1 MSSEIQLKRA
11 TKSALNISLHQ
22 FTPIS
27 MNFPMKKIYLLL
39 FLFSYFLIKNTPLN
53 AQNATGMASYYADQ
67 FNGRKTAS
75 GEIFD
80 NNKMTAAHR
89 TLRFGTMIKVTNL
102 NNNKSVLVR
111 VNDRGP
117 YAHNRLIDLS
127 KNAASQIGMVLSGTA
142 RVRVEV
148 VENGKVAE
156 TLVKPKEKNKSDK
169 PNVLVPKDTLK
180 DKIANQSEDD
190 NYLTGN
196 SYSSWGTKK
205 EPRGYGVQVGS
216 YGDVGNARDLC
227 KALAKEKY
235 EDSYIQVGWSDGK
248 KVFRVLVG
256 EYYDKAEAD
265 AFAEKLKKANH
276 EGYVKKHFD

>member
-1 MSSEIQLKRA
+1 
-11 TKSALNISLHQ
+11 
-22 FTPIS
+22 
-27 MNFPMKKIYLLL
+27 MNFSMKKIYLFLLL
-39 FLFSYFLIKNTPLN
+39 FACFFSNIFTIK

-102 NNNKSVLVR
+102 ANNKSVLVR

-127 KNAASQIGMVLSGTA
+127 RNAASQIGMVLSGTA

-148 VENGKVAE
+148 LENGKVVE
-156 TLVKPKEKNKSDK
+156 TIKPKDKDKLDKPDK
-169 PNVLVPKDTLK
+169 PNILVPRDTLK
-180 DKIANQSEDD
+180 DKIANQSDDD

-205 EPRGYGVQVGS
+205 EPRGFGVQVGS

-227 KALAKEKY
+227 KALAKEKF
-235 EDSYIQVGWSDGK
+235 EDTYIQVGWSDGK

-265 AFAEKLKKANH
+265 AFAEKLKKASH

>member
-1 MSSEIQLKRA
+1 MKFLIN
-11 TKSALNISLHQ
+11 TKYFYTLS
-22 FTPIS
+22 F
-27 MNFPMKKIYLLL
+27 LL
-39 FLFSYFLIKNTPLN
+39 FFSCFFSNDFNIN

-80 NNKMTAAHR
+80 NKKMTAAHR

-102 NNNKSVLVR
+102 SNSKSVLVR

-117 YAHNRLIDLS
+117 YAHNRLIDIS
-127 KNAASQIGMVLSGTA
+127 RNAASQIGMVLSGTA

-148 VENGKVAE
+148 VSESGKEAE
-156 TLVKPKEKNKSDK
+156 TPIKPKDKDKDKPEK
-169 PNVLVPKDTLK
+169 PNVLVPRDTLK
-180 DKIANQSEDD
+180 DKIANQSDDD

-227 KALAKEKY
+227 KALAKEKF
-235 EDSYIQVGWSDGK
+235 EDTYIQVGWSDGK

-256 EYYDKAEAD
+256 EYFDKAEAD
-265 AFAEKLKKANH
+265 AFAEKLKKASH

>member
-1 MSSEIQLKRA
+1 
-11 TKSALNISLHQ
+11 
-22 FTPIS
+22 
-27 MNFPMKKIYLLL
+27 MKKIYLFFFFSL
-39 FLFSYFLIKNTPLN
+39 FAYFFSNISDVN
-53 AQNATGMASYYADQ
+53 AQNTTGMASYYADQ

-102 NNNKSVLVR
+102 SNNKSVLVR

-127 KNAASQIGMVLSGTA
+127 RNAASQIGMVLSGTA

-148 VENGKVAE
+148 IENGKTIE
-156 TLVKPKEKNKSDK
+156 TPIKPKEKDKPEK

-227 KALAKEKY
+227 KALAKEKF
-235 EDSYIQVGWSDGK
+235 EDTYIQVGWSDGK

-256 EYYDKAEAD
+256 EYFDKAEAD
-265 AFAEKLKKANH
+265 AFAEKLKKASH
-276 EGYVKKHFD
+276 DGYVKKHFD

>member
-1 MSSEIQLKRA
+1 MKFS
-11 TKSALNISLHQ
+11 
-22 FTPIS
+22 
-27 MNFPMKKIYLLL
+27 MKKIYLFFFLSL
-39 FLFSYFLIKNTPLN
+39 FVYFFSNISDVN

-89 TLRFGTMIKVTNL
+89 TLRFGTMVKVTNL
-102 NNNKSVLVR
+102 SNNKSVLVR

-127 KNAASQIGMVLSGTA
+127 RNAASQIGMVLSGTA

-148 VENGKVAE
+148 IENGKTIE
-156 TLVKPKEKNKSDK
+156 TPTKPKDKDKPEK
-169 PNVLVPKDTLK
+169 PNVLVPRDTLK
-180 DKIANQSEDD
+180 DKIANQSDDD

-227 KALAKEKY
+227 KALAKEKF
-235 EDSYIQVGWSDGK
+235 EDTYIQVGWSDGK

-256 EYYDKAEAD
+256 EYFDKTEAD
-265 AFAEKLKKANH
+265 AFAEKLKKASH
-276 EGYVKKHFD
+276 DGYVKKHFD

>member
-1 MSSEIQLKRA
+1 MLKLMFRA
-11 TKSALNISLHQ
+11 DL
-22 FTPIS
+22 

-39 FLFSYFLIKNTPLN
+39 FLFSCFFIKNSLLN
-53 AQNATGMASYYADQ
+53 AQNTGATGMASYYADQ

-102 NNNKSVLVR
+102 SNNKSVLVR

-127 KNAASQIGMVLSGTA
+127 RNAASQIGMVLSGTA

-148 VENGKVAE
+148 VENGKAIE
-156 TLVKPKEKNKSDK
+156 TPIKPKDKDK
-169 PNVLVPKDTLK
+169 PNVLVPRDTLK
-180 DKIANQSEDD
+180 DKIANQSDDD

-227 KALAKEKY
+227 KALAKEKF
-235 EDSYIQVGWSDGK
+235 EDTYIQVGWSDGK

-256 EYYDKAEAD
+256 EYFDKAEAD
-265 AFAEKLKKANH
+265 AFAEKLKKASH

>member
-1 MSSEIQLKRA
+1 MKFS
-11 TKSALNISLHQ
+11 
-22 FTPIS
+22 
-27 MNFPMKKIYLLL
+27 MKKIYLFFFLSL
-39 FLFSYFLIKNTPLN
+39 FVYFFSNISDVN

-89 TLRFGTMIKVTNL
+89 TLRFGTMVKVTNL
-102 NNNKSVLVR
+102 SNNKSVLVR

-127 KNAASQIGMVLSGTA
+127 RNAASQIGMVLSGTA

-148 VENGKVAE
+148 IENGKTIE
-156 TLVKPKEKNKSDK
+156 TPTKPKDKDKPEK
-169 PNVLVPKDTLK
+169 PNVLVPRDTLK
-180 DKIANQSEDD
+180 DKIANQSDDD

-227 KALAKEKY
+227 KALAKEKF
-235 EDSYIQVGWSDGK
+235 EDTYIQVGWSDGK

-256 EYYDKAEAD
+256 EYFDKAEAD
-265 AFAEKLKKANH
+265 AFAEKLKKASH
-276 EGYVKKHFD
+276 DGYVKKHFD